1 LEAIRHVGGMIAR
14 AACPPIVPSDI
25 ERRAAGNA
33 LMCLDLAPARTVAK
47 GGPGAIDDDPQ
58 LPQLRAWVSA

>member
-25 ERRAAGNA
+25 KRRAAGNA
-33 LMCLDLAPARTVAK
+33 LMCLDLARHERSQRAAPAQSMVTLNFLNF
-47 GGPGAIDDDPQ
+47 GLG
-58 LPQLRAWVSA
+58 